1 MTKID
6 IATKFRLVWLIESFL
21 TICLIFLY
29 YEAMSTTGIDA
40 VPLLYQDSCS
50 DRLIFSSHA

>member
-1 MTKID
+1 MRKID

-29 YEAMSTTGIDA
+29 YEAMSTTGVDA
-40 VPLLYQDSCS
+40 AQLLSQASCS
-50 DRLIFSSHA
+50 DRLIFSSYT